1 MVRPITIQAI
11 SIAVVAMV
19 VISLIFIPNPWC
31 SLLVGLAIV
40 SIETGVVGY
49 MALWGVNLDQISMIN
64 LIMCIGFSVDFSA
77 HISYAYLT
85 ARVDSPEEKLR
96 ECLYSLGLPIVQG
109 GLSTVVCIVTFLL
122 APSYVYVT
130 FFKIVFLVVFFAT
143 VHGLLL
149 IPVLLS
155 MFGQRSKKRKSLSK
169 TEIKIPRVKLN
180 PPKAVALDVENGSA
194 GLHKHSRKDNK
205 LHHKYQSGHHADVW
219 TEKNNSSGSRP
230 DPEGCSNRSF
240 GKDSEKSNSPKDR

>member
-1 MVRPITIQAI
+1 MVKPITIQAV
-11 SIAVVAMV
+11 SIAVVTMV
-19 VISLIFIPNPWC
+19 AISSIFIPNPWC
-31 SLLVGLAIV
+31 SLLVGIAII

-85 ARVDSPEEKLR
+85 AKVERTEARLR
-96 ECLYSLGLPIVQG
+96 ECLYSLGLPILQG
-109 GLSTVVCIVTFLL
+109 GLSTIVCIVTFIF
-122 APSYVYVT
+122 APSYVYLT

-155 MFGQRSKKRKSLSK
+155 MFASDSSNNKNLA
-169 TEIKIPRVKLN
+169 TAAIKIPRVKLASKEAIIDIEVGN
-180 PPKAVALDVENGSA
+180 KPKYKKSPAKITRPPSSA
-194 GLHKHSRKDNK
+194 GYWNHTPKTSK
-205 LHHKYQSGHHADVW
+205 GA
-219 TEKNNSSGSRP
+219 RP
-230 DPEGCSNRSF
+230 DPEGCSNQSF
-240 GKDSEKSNSPKDR
+240 GKENEKTGSQDR

>member
-1 MVRPITIQAI
+1 MVQPITIQAV
-11 SIAVVAMV
+11 SIAVIAMV
-19 VISLIFIPNPWC
+19 GISLIFIPNPWC
-31 SLLVGLAIV
+31 SLLVGVAIV

-49 MALWGVNLDQISMIN
+49 MSLWGVNLDQISMIN

-85 ARVDSPEEKLR
+85 AKVETSEERLK

-109 GLSTVVCIVTFLL
+109 GLSTIVCIVTFVL

-130 FFKIVFLVVFFAT
+130 FFKIVFLVVFFAII
-143 VHGLLL
+143 HGLLL

-155 MFGQRSKKRKSLSK
+155 MFGTGNQNKKKLPK
-169 TEIKIPRVKLN
+169 TAIKIPRVKLSPKEVTVQVERTEVTKSKREPRTRQS
-180 PPKAVALDVENGSA
+180 PPAKSERWGGQSA
-194 GLHKHSRKDNK
+194 PAKGTI
-205 LHHKYQSGHHADVW
+205 GP
-219 TEKNNSSGSRP
+219 RP

-240 GKDSEKSNSPKDR
+240 GKENDKSEAKDR

>member
-1 MVRPITIQAI
+1 MVKPITIKAV
-11 SIAVVAMV
+11 SIAVVAMI
-19 VISLIFIPNPWC
+19 VISFIFIPNPWC

-49 MALWGVNLDQISMIN
+49 MALWDVNLDQISMIN

-85 ARVDSPEEKLR
+85 ARVDSPDEKLR

-122 APSYVYVT
+122 APSYIYVT

-143 VHGLLL
+143 IHGLLL

-155 MFGQRSKKRKSLSK
+155 LFDQRAIIFKFLAKAK
-169 TEIKIPRVKLN
+169 IKIPRVSVNFNTSKT
-180 PPKAVALDVENGSA
+180 ATIDIESS
-194 GLHKHSRKDNK
+194 GLQKQSIKSNELHQSDDYETARTEKDNH
-205 LHHKYQSGHHADVW
+205 LGC
-219 TEKNNSSGSRP
+219 RP
-230 DPEGCSNRSF
+230 DPEGCINPSF
-240 GKDSEKSNSPKDR
+240 DKDSEKSSLPHVQDR